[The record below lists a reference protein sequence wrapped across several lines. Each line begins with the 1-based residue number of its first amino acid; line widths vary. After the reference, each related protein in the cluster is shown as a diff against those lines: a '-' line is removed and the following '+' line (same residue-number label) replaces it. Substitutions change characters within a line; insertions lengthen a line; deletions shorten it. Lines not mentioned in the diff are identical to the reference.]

1 MAAAAAAPGFA
12 HKHYVCLSVCV
23 CDEGVCV
30 SLSMAYW
37 MAICATVTHTQ
48 AHTGTH

>member
-1 MAAAAAAPGFA
+1 MAVMAAAAAAPGFA

-30 SLSMAYW
+30 SLSMAY
-37 MAICATVTHTQ
+37 
-48 AHTGTH
+48 